1 MGMLC
6 LCTFLDEIYL
16 EHCVKKSRKTISC
29 DKVSS
34 CTSRFKTGVY
44 NYSNFSTFKINTMG
58 SDVHSLLSFTYR
70 TVFFKLVRD
79 SGLLFYASQNM
90 L

>member
-70 TVFFKLVRD
+70 TVFFKLVLE
-79 SGLLFYASQNM
+79 SGLFFYASQNM
-90 L
+90 S